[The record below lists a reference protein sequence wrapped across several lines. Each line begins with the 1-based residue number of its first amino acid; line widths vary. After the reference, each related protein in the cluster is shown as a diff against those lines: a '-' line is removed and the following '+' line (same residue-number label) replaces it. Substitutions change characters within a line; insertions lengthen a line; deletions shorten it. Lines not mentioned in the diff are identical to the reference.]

1 MSDYIEQAIA
11 RGVGEIGLTDHLFLY
26 YQPLEL
32 RDPQWAMSEDQ
43 YPLHYEEMLELR
55 DRYSDRIKVRVA
67 VEADFVEGHEASLT
81 GILSQYR
88 FDYILGAVHF
98 MDGWLIDAPE
108 NIHKYREERI
118 IEIYRRY
125 YSNVRKA
132 VELNVFDVIAHLD
145 LPKKFGLLPE
155 RELKREVND
164 VLDAIADHG
173 VAVELSTAGLRKPIR
188 EIYPA
193 ITILQRM
200 KQRDIHIVLSSDAH
214 DPSEIAW
221 EYESALQ
228 ILDFI
233 GYKTLITFDRREYR
247 EAPLG

>member
-1 MSDYIEQAIA
+1 MKKCWSC
-11 RGVGEIGLTDHLFLY
+11 VT
-26 YQPLEL
+26 
-32 RDPQWAMSEDQ
+32 
-43 YPLHYEEMLELR
+43 
-55 DRYSDRIKVRVA
+55 V
-67 VEADFVEGHEASLT
+67 T
-81 GILSQYR
+81 
-88 FDYILGAVHF
+88 
-98 MDGWLIDAPE
+98 
-108 NIHKYREERI
+108 
-118 IEIYRRY
+118 
-125 YSNVRKA
+125 
-132 VELNVFDVIAHLD
+132 VIASRCESPSKH
-145 LPKKFGLLPE
+145 PGRSSFHG
-155 RELKREVND
+155 D

-228 ILDFI
+228 ILDSF
-233 GYKTLITFDRREYR
+233 GYKNLITFDRRESR